1 MQGRSESQKRDINI
15 QPHHLSADGSLML
28 YCEVKFL
35 PYSDNKKP
43 DNNEFKSN
51 HSASNNTSQKLLN
64 NMLEQGTLSDC
75 LIKIGKETINVH
87 RCILAQNSKVF
98 LRMFEQKDM
107 TEAQNAGIK
116 VLNKYSNLFFKGE
129 IEIVDSSPECFRAM
143 IEYFYN
149 GEIAENTFEKLV
161 DDLFVISHKYEVLKL
176 MDKCE
181 NFMALNIDNANFS
194 KRSHYAELYNLSLLK
209 NACIKYISV
218 KRDSFLVSN
227 EWNEFKENK
236 SSLAVNLLESA
247 LKQKFF

>member
-1 MQGRSESQKRDINI
+1 
-15 QPHHLSADGSLML
+15 ML
-28 YCEVKFL
+28 YCEVNFL
-35 PYSDNKKP
+35 PYSNNRQP
-43 DNNEFKSN
+43 DNNEFKGDQ
-51 HSASNNTSQKLLN
+51 ATSNNTSQKLLN

-107 TEAQNAGIK
+107 TEAQN
-116 VLNKYSNLFFKGE
+116 GE
-129 IEIVDSSPECFRAM
+129 IRIVDSSPECFRAM

-149 GEIAENTFEKLV
+149 GEIAENIFEKLV

-181 NFMALNIDNANFS
+181 NFMALNIDNGNFS
-194 KRSHYAELYNLSLLK
+194 KRCQYAELYNLSLLK

-227 EWNEFKENK
+227 EWKEFKENN
-236 SSLAVNLLESA
+236 SAMAVNLLESA

>member
-1 MQGRSESQKRDINI
+1 MFSSVTKSGVITCKIEWKILDFWDLTELMSNDQCLTSKHLCDPKFPSTVIELRIYPNCCVYSEDGNLNFSTIYILSRSFDMQGRSESQKRDINI

-43 DNNEFKSN
+43 DNNEFKN
-51 HSASNNTSQKLLN
+51 
-64 NMLEQGTLSDC
+64 
-75 LIKIGKETINVH
+75 
-87 RCILAQNSKVF
+87 
-98 LRMFEQKDM
+98 
-107 TEAQNAGIK
+107 
-116 VLNKYSNLFFKGE
+116 
-129 IEIVDSSPECFRAM
+129 
-143 IEYFYN
+143 
-149 GEIAENTFEKLV
+149 
-161 DDLFVISHKYEVLKL
+161 
-176 MDKCE
+176 
-181 NFMALNIDNANFS
+181 NANFS

-247 LKQKFF
+247 LKQNSATVESR

>member
-1 MQGRSESQKRDINI
+1 
-15 QPHHLSADGSLML
+15 ML

-51 HSASNNTSQKLLN
+51 HSALNNTSQKLLN

-107 TEAQNAGIK
+107 TEAQN
-116 VLNKYSNLFFKGE
+116 GE
-129 IEIVDSSPECFRAM
+129 IKIVDSSPECFRAM

-149 GEIAENTFEKLV
+149 GEINKNTFEKLV

-194 KRSHYAELYNLSLLK
+194 KRCQYAELYNLSLLK

-227 EWNEFKENK
+227 EWNEFKENN
-236 SSLAVNLLESA
+236 SALAVNLLESA